1 MQNKLM
7 ERLIRYAKIDTQS
20 DEKSTS
26 TPSTKGQLD
35 LANLLVDELHN
46 IGMRDVTIDENGY
59 VMATLPANCTK
70 DIPTIG
76 FLAHLDTATD
86 FTGNNVQPEIHE
98 SYDGKSIILNEQLN
112 IIML

>member
-7 ERLIRYAKIDTQS
+7 ERLIRNAKIDTQS

-76 FLAHLDTATD
+76 FLAHLNIATD
-86 FTGNNVQPEIHE
+86 VIGKNIQYQNHK
-98 SYDGKSIILNEQLN
+98 SY
-112 IIML
+112 